1 MVESNRFVIKINHPE
16 ADDRLK
22 IKKRP
27 EMVTVWH
34 VKRIVIAVLLLLALI
49 LFPFYFFS
57 GEAVEDEL
65 EIKDT
70 QVEPQKIVEAII
82 KENRAVRDIK
92 SVDVNVI
99 TNQESDVLEKEP
111 AIDKLV
117 DKRIAR
123 ALLTTKLNNK
133 EPVDKITPPVIVNK
147 SQATGIYYFTE
158 IINMKGHALYHQWLW
173 NDNIIFKRKI
183 NILGDR
189 WRAATGKLITY
200 AKQGVWRVRLVD
212 KQGVILNEIVFKV
225 ELK

>member
-22 IKKRP
+22 RKKSP

-34 VKRIVIAVLLLLALI
+34 VKRIVVAVLLLLSLI
-49 LFPFYFFS
+49 LFPFYYFS
-57 GEAVEDEL
+57 
-65 EIKDT
+65 KDT
-70 QVEPQKIVEAII
+70 IEERVELKKPQSLPQKLSEVDV
-82 KENRAVRDIK
+82 KENKVDDIK
-92 SVDVNVI
+92 SVVNDVVENIEVI
-99 TNQESDVLEKEP
+99 ALEKKP
-111 AIDKLV
+111 VLKSPV

-133 EPVDKITPPVIVNK
+133 EPVDKITPPVVVNK

-158 IINMKGHALYHQWLW
+158 IINMKGHTLYHQWLW